1 MPATSSLRLS
11 PIASKQSRASCI
23 IRREWCCRSTA
34 YISRLIVATP
44 RIIREVSEPMPPE
57 LVYGRH
63 AVFQLLSAGRRK
75 VHRLHLLKS
84 AVKTSG
90 DREELQKLARDK
102 GITVSQQESGFFV
115 SRFGPQATHQGI
127 AVEAD
132 PYPYEPLEKVLL
144 AETILILDEIQD
156 PQNLGALCRSAHV
169 FGVGGVILPE
179 TNAASVGPGA
189 CHASVG
195 AVEHLAIARVSSI
208 AKCFPLLKEAGFW
221 IYGADHDAEKTLY
234 EEAFPKKVALV
245 VGNEER
251 GLRRLVKEECDIR
264 IRIPAMHEKVDS
276 LNASVAGAVILSEI
290 LRQRLQNF
298 NKTDRSN

>member
-1 MPATSSLRLS
+1 MPS
-11 PIASKQSRASCI
+11 
-23 IRREWCCRSTA
+23 
-34 YISRLIVATP
+34 
-44 RIIREVSEPMPPE
+44 E

-84 AVKTSG
+84 AVKVSG
-90 DREELQKLARDK
+90 DREELQKLAREK
-102 GITVSQQESGFFV
+102 GIAVSQQEPGFFA

-127 AVEAD
+127 AAETD
-132 PYPYEPLEKVLL
+132 PYPYASLEKALEQDTV
-144 AETILILDEIQD
+144 LILDEIQD

-169 FGVGGVILPE
+169 FGVSGVIIPE
-179 TNAASVGPGA
+179 TNAAPVGPGA

-195 AVEHLAIARVSSI
+195 AVEHLAIARVTSI
-208 AKCFPLLKEAGFW
+208 AKCFPRLKEAGFW

-234 EEAFPKKVALV
+234 EENFPKKVALV

-251 GLRRLVKEECDIR
+251 GLRRLVKEECDIL

-276 LNASVAGAVILSEI
+276 LNASVAGAVILSEV

-298 NKTDRSN
+298 PKSP